1 VGTSGSGTPTVA
13 LVFGLDNAV
22 VRWLTLRMR
31 DEGIAAVSM
40 PADLP
45 PSAAQAICS
54 AADAGVHVVSARS
67 GMDGSF
73 LEYWQ
78 LLAEAGKSRL
88 VAVHD
93 LLPTALDINETA
105 AIASR
110 VLEEDVLPATFPLL
124 DDDESVVGV
133 LDAITGQQSFP
144 DGTTEP
150 PRDDFTEAVA
160 METNSLFDEA
170 DAVGSTPQEALADG
184 ALAMAVTV
192 DVRSGAGV
200 SWLAARLPS
209 RTEPAATTVLPA
221 DGNDAVVLTA
231 GPDGL
236 AVGPVLVVQATSTSS
251 AHVTSM
257 ADLLVPGLKD
267 RLEPGASASALMT
280 PRPALGALLFQDQ
293 PG

>member
-1 VGTSGSGTPTVA
+1 VGTSGSGTPAVA

-22 VRWLTLRMR
+22 VRWLTLRLR
-31 DEGIAAVSM
+31 DEAIVAVSM

-54 AADAGVHVVSARS
+54 AADAGIHVASART
-67 GMDGSF
+67 GMDGTF

-88 VAVHD
+88 VAIHD
-93 LLPTALDINETA
+93 LLPTALDMNETA

-124 DDDESVVGV
+124 DDEESVVGV
-133 LDAITGQQSFP
+133 LDAITGDQFFP
-144 DGTTEP
+144 GGVTEP

-160 METNSLFDEA
+160 METNSLFDAA
-170 DAVGSTPQEALADG
+170 DAVDCSPQEALAGGD
-184 ALAMAVTV
+184 LAMAVTV

-200 SWLAARLPS
+200 SWLARQLPG
-209 RTEPAATTVLPA
+209 RTQPAATTVLPA
-221 DGNDAVVLTA
+221 DTNDAVVLTA

-236 AVGPVLVVQATSTSS
+236 ALGPVLVVQATSTTS

-257 ADLLVPGLKD
+257 ADLLVPDLKD
-267 RLEPGASASALMT
+267 RLGPGESASAQIT
-280 PRPALGALLFQDQ
+280 PRPALGGLLFQDESN
-293 PG
+293 